1 VAISAEPVVARALA
15 TARASINSLTCHA
28 VTTLHKTRV
37 DLEGLMKVLGDHLYS
52 TPMVAVRELVQNAHD
67 SCERRRIESG
77 DEFEPRIVVRADP
90 TANTLTIE
98 DTGAGL
104 TDDEIQLYLATVGA
118 GYTRTLRQREPAGD
132 TSSSLIGYFGLGFL
146 SAFVVSERTELW
158 TCSYKQPQLAWR
170 FVSRDGQTYSLDAA
184 PQREVGTRVTLHLRD
199 EHQSLG
205 NPLAVRRLLLRYAC
219 LLQHPI
225 HCPLDAA
232 AGWDELGEAVNADPP
247 PWRDAREL
255 ADVRRRKLAL
265 EFAGRFETEFEPL
278 CTMQVGERAG
288 EGELRGLLWIQDA
301 RTYGSSDN
309 RRVWIFVRGMMISDD
324 ARELLPRWAGFVG
337 AAIEGLG
344 LTPTASREDLQR
356 DAAYDRAQAQL
367 LDALVD
373 GLGEIAHREPASWRR
388 ILSRHNEALLGA
400 AICDDR
406 LFALIAEQATL
417 PTSQGDLGLAR
428 ILERSHGKIYVS
440 QAERGG
446 FEELLFRALAVPVV
460 QARRYGALAVARRWA
475 ERRGI
480 PLVMLGT
487 TTGEQ
492 ALFQRVDDDELPSDA
507 PQRLR
512 RAFAAEQHDS
522 VEAGAGPQDVE
533 VVLSRFAP
541 AHLPFVLVPDREI
554 ELKQRI
560 EADDADKR
568 ISTAALGL
576 ARLFTGNIEQGPP
589 VRLHLN
595 LDCPAIARLA
605 EALAR
610 DEQDGGALAALALLR
625 PLVALLSHSDE
636 QQRYM
641 TGEAALRG
649 VCEVAER
656 LVRGAS

>member
-1 VAISAEPVVARALA
+1 
-15 TARASINSLTCHA
+15 

-52 TPMVAVRELVQNAHD
+52 TPTVAVRELVQNAHD

-77 DEFEPRIVVRADP
+77 ADFEPRIVVRADP
-90 TANTLTIE
+90 AAKTLSIE

-104 TDDEIQLYLATVGA
+104 TDDEIQQYLATVGA
-118 GYTRTLRQREPAGD
+118 GYTRTMRQREQGGDAAG
-132 TSSSLIGYFGLGFL
+132 SLIGYFGLGFL
-146 SAFVVSERTELW
+146 SAFVVSERTEVH
-158 TCSYKQPQLAWR
+158 TCSYQQPELAWR

-184 PQREVGTRVTLHLRD
+184 PQRPIGTRVTLHLR
-199 EHQSLG
+199 EQHHALA

-225 HCPLDAA
+225 HCPLDPAA
-232 AGWDELGEAVNADPP
+232 APDELGDAVNAEPP
-247 PWRDAREL
+247 PWRDTREL
-255 ADVRRRKLAL
+255 AEVRRRKLAL
-265 EFAGRFETEFEPL
+265 EFAGRFESEFEPL
-278 CTMQVGERAG
+278 CTIPVGERDPNA
-288 EGELRGLLWIQDA
+288 ELRGLLWIQDA

-337 AAIEGLG
+337 AAVEGLG

-373 GLGEIAHREPASWRR
+373 GLGEIARREPASWRR

-428 ILERSHGKIYVS
+428 ILERSRGKIYVS

-492 ALFQRVDDDELPSDA
+492 TLFQRIEDDELPSGA
-507 PQRLR
+507 AERLR
-512 RAFAAEQHDS
+512 RAFAADPDHPT
-522 VEAGAGPQDVE
+522 GPGLGDVE

-576 ARLFTGNIEQGPP
+576 ARLFTGNIEHGPP

-605 EALAR
+605 EVLAR
-610 DEQDGGALAALALLR
+610 DEHDPGALAALALLR

-656 LVRGAS
+656 LVGADGT

>member
-1 VAISAEPVVARALA
+1 M
-15 TARASINSLTCHA
+15 
-28 VTTLHKTRV
+28 TTLHKTRV

-67 SCERRRIESG
+67 SCERRRIESS
-77 DEFEPRIVVRADP
+77 DAFEPRIVVRADP
-90 TANTLTIE
+90 NAKTLTIE

-104 TDDEIQLYLATVGA
+104 TDEEIQKYLATVGA
-118 GYTRTLRQREPAGD
+118 GYTRTLRQREQASD
-132 TSSSLIGYFGLGFL
+132 ASSSLIGYFGLGFL
-146 SAFVVSERTELW
+146 SAFVVSERTEVW
-158 TCSYKQPQLAWR
+158 TCSYQQPQLAWR

-184 PQREVGTRVTLHLRD
+184 PQREIGTRVTLHLR
-199 EHQSLG
+199 EQHQALA

-225 HCPLDAA
+225 HSPLDAS
-232 AGWDELGEAVNADPP
+232 AGPDELGEAVNAEPP

-255 ADVRRRKLAL
+255 SEVRRRKLAL
-265 EFAGRFETEFEPL
+265 EFAGRFESEFEPL
-278 CTMQVGERAG
+278 CTIPVGEHG
-288 EGELRGLLWIQDA
+288 LETEVRGLVWIQDA

-337 AAIEGLG
+337 AAVEGLG

-367 LDALVD
+367 LDALVE
-373 GLGEIAHREPASWRR
+373 GLGEIARREPASWRR

-480 PLVMLGT
+480 TLVMLGT

-492 ALFQRVDDDELPSDA
+492 ALFQRVDDEELASGA
-507 PQRLR
+507 AERLR
-512 RAFAAEQHDS
+512 RAFAAEGGQ
-522 VEAGAGPQDVE
+522 QDVE

-576 ARLFTGNIEQGPP
+576 ARLFTSNIEQGPP

-610 DEQDGGALAALALLR
+610 DEQAAGAKAALALLR

-656 LVRGAS
+656 LVGE

>member
-1 VAISAEPVVARALA
+1 M
-15 TARASINSLTCHA
+15 
-28 VTTLHKTRV
+28 TTLHKTRV

-67 SCERRRIESG
+67 SCERRRIEAG
-77 DEFEPRIVVRADP
+77 HDFEPRIVVSADP
-90 TANTLTIE
+90 TAKTLTIE

-104 TDDEIQLYLATVGA
+104 TDDEIQQYLATVGA
-118 GYTRTLRQREPAGD
+118 GYTRTLRQREQVGD
-132 TSSSLIGYFGLGFL
+132 AANSLIGYFGLGFL
-146 SAFVVSERTELW
+146 SAFVVSERTEVW
-158 TCSYKQPQLAWR
+158 TCSYQQPELAWR

-184 PQREVGTRVTLHLRD
+184 PQREIGTRVTLVLR
-199 EHQSLG
+199 EQHQALA

-219 LLQHPI
+219 LLAHPI
-225 HCPLDAA
+225 HCPIDPA
-232 AGWDELGEAVNADPP
+232 AGPDELGEAVNAEPP

-255 ADVRRRKLAL
+255 SEVRRRKLAL
-265 EFAGRFETEFEPL
+265 EFAGRFEAEFEPL
-278 CTMQVGERAG
+278 CTIPVGERDDNA
-288 EGELRGLLWIQDA
+288 EVRGLLWIQDA

-337 AAIEGLG
+337 AAVEGLG

-367 LDALVD
+367 LDALVE
-373 GLGEIAHREPASWRR
+373 GLGEIARREPASWRR

-406 LFALIAEQATL
+406 LFALIAEEATL

-487 TTGEQ
+487 ATGEQ
-492 ALFQRVDDDELPSDA
+492 ALFQRVEDDELPGEAA
-507 PQRLR
+507 PRLR
-512 RAFAAEQHDS
+512 EAFAAEH
-522 VEAGAGPQDVE
+522 QDVE

-541 AHLPFVLVPDREI
+541 AHLPFVLVPDREV

-576 ARLFTGNIEQGPP
+576 ARLFTGDIQQRPP

-605 EALAR
+605 EALGR
-610 DEQDGGALAALALLR
+610 DEQDAGASAALMLLR

-656 LVRGAS
+656 LVGGV

>member
-1 VAISAEPVVARALA
+1 M
-15 TARASINSLTCHA
+15 
-28 VTTLHKTRV
+28 TTLHKTRV

-52 TPMVAVRELVQNAHD
+52 TPTVAVRELVQNAHD
-67 SCERRRIESG
+67 SCERRRIEAG
-77 DEFEPRIVVRADP
+77 EDFEPRIVVRADP
-90 TANTLTIE
+90 SGKTLTIE

-104 TDDEIQLYLATVGA
+104 TDEEIQQYLATVGS
-118 GYTRTLRQREPAGD
+118 GYTRTLRQREQGSGAA
-132 TSSSLIGYFGLGFL
+132 SSLIGYFGLGFL
-146 SAFVVSERTELW
+146 SAFVVSERTEVW
-158 TCSYKQPQLAWR
+158 TCSYQQPEQAWR
-170 FVSRDGQTYSLDAA
+170 FTSRDGQTYSLDSA
-184 PQREVGTRVTLHLRD
+184 PAREIGTRVTLHLR
-199 EHQSLG
+199 EQHHELA

-219 LLQHPI
+219 LLRHPI
-225 HCPLDAA
+225 YCPLDSSV
-232 AGWDELGEAVNADPP
+232 GPELGEAVNGEPP
-247 PWRDAREL
+247 PWRDDREL
-255 ADVRRRKLAL
+255 AEVRRRKLAL

-278 CTMQVGERAG
+278 CTIPVGEGREDA
-288 EGELRGLLWIQDA
+288 EVRGLLWVQDA

-324 ARELLPRWAGFVG
+324 ARDLLPRWAGFVG
-337 AAIEGLG
+337 AAVEGLG

-367 LDALVD
+367 LDALVN
-373 GLGEIAHREPASWRR
+373 GLAEIARGEPASWRR

-417 PTSQGDLGLAR
+417 PTSQGDLALAR

-446 FEELLFRALAVPVV
+446 FEELLFRALSVPVV

-492 ALFQRVDDDELPSDA
+492 ALFRKVDDGELAEGA
-507 PQRLR
+507 PERLR
-512 RAFAAEQHDS
+512 RAFSPDHGAEH
-522 VEAGAGPQDVE
+522 VE

-560 EADDADKR
+560 EADAADKR

-576 ARLFTGNIEQGPP
+576 ARLFTGNIEQRPP

-595 LDCPAIARLA
+595 LDCPAIAKLA
-605 EALAR
+605 DALAR
-610 DEQDGGALAALALLR
+610 DEQDAGAHAALSLLR

-636 QQRYM
+636 QQSYM

-656 LVRGAS
+656 LVSGV

>member
-1 VAISAEPVVARALA
+1 
-15 TARASINSLTCHA
+15 

-67 SCERRRIESG
+67 SCERRRIEAG
-77 DEFEPRIVVRADP
+77 EDFEARIVVRADP
-90 TANTLTIE
+90 TEKTLTIE

-104 TDDEIQLYLATVGA
+104 TDDEIQQYLATVGA
-118 GYTRTLRQREPAGD
+118 GYTRTLRQREQADAG
-132 TSSSLIGYFGLGFL
+132 SSLIGYFGLGFL
-146 SAFVVSERTELW
+146 SAFVVSERTEVW
-158 TCSYKQPQLAWR
+158 TCSYQQPDQAWR
-170 FVSRDGQTYSLDAA
+170 FTSRDGQTYSLDAA
-184 PQREVGTRVTLHLRD
+184 PLREIGTRVTLHLR
-199 EHQSLG
+199 EQHQGLG

-219 LLQHPI
+219 LLRHPI
-225 HCPLDAA
+225 FCPVD
-232 AGWDELGEAVNADPP
+232 GSGSDLGEAVNAEPP
-247 PWRDAREL
+247 PWRDPREL
-255 ADVRRRKLAL
+255 SEVRRRKLAL

-278 CTMQVGERAG
+278 CTIAVGERDTNA
-288 EGELRGLLWIQDA
+288 EVRGLLWVQDA

-337 AAIEGLG
+337 AAVEGLG

-356 DAAYDRAQAQL
+356 DAAYDRAQTQL

-373 GLGEIAHREPASWRR
+373 GLGDIASREPASWRR

-406 LFALIAEQATL
+406 LFALIVEQATL
-417 PTSQGDLGLAR
+417 PTSQGDLALAR

-460 QARRYGALAVARRWA
+460 QARRYGALAVAQRWA

-492 ALFQRVDDDELPSDA
+492 ALFRKVDDGELAEGA
-507 PQRLR
+507 PARLR
-512 RAFAAEQHDS
+512 RAFAAEQ
-522 VEAGAGPQDVE
+522 EDVE
-533 VVLSRFAP
+533 IVLSRFAP
-541 AHLPFVLVPDREI
+541 AHLPFVLVPDREV

-576 ARLFTGNIEQGPP
+576 ARLFTGNIEQRPP

-595 LDCPAIARLA
+595 LDCLVISRLA
-605 EALAR
+605 DVLAR
-610 DEQDGGALAALALLR
+610 DEQDVGALAAVALLR

-656 LVRGAS
+656 LVAGDRV

>member
-1 VAISAEPVVARALA
+1 M
-15 TARASINSLTCHA
+15 
-28 VTTLHKTRV
+28 TTLHKTRV

-67 SCERRRIESG
+67 SCERRRIEAG
-77 DEFEPRIVVRADP
+77 PDFEPRIVVTADP
-90 TANTLTIE
+90 AARTLMIE

-104 TDDEIQLYLATVGA
+104 TDEEIQQYLATVGA
-118 GYTRTLRQREPAGD
+118 GYTRTLRQRDQSGD
-132 TSSSLIGYFGLGFL
+132 AASLIGYFGLGFL
-146 SAFVVSERTELW
+146 SAFVVSERTEVW
-158 TCSYKQPQLAWR
+158 TCSYRQPDQAWR
-170 FVSRDGQTYSLDAA
+170 FSSRDGQTYSLDVA
-184 PQREVGTRVTLHLRD
+184 PAREIGTRVTLHLR
-199 EHQSLG
+199 EQHQSLA

-219 LLQHPI
+219 LLRHPI
-225 HCPLDAA
+225 HCPVDASGLA
-232 AGWDELGEAVNADPP
+232 SDLGEAVNAEPP
-247 PWRDAREL
+247 PWRDDRGL
-255 ADVRRRKLAL
+255 SDVRRRKLAL
-265 EFAGRFETEFEPL
+265 EFAARFETEFEPL
-278 CTMQVGERAG
+278 CTIGVGEGNPDA
-288 EGELRGLLWIQDA
+288 EVRGLLWIQDA

-337 AAIEGLG
+337 AAVEGLG

-356 DAAYDRAQAQL
+356 DAAYDRAQVQL

-373 GLGEIAHREPASWRR
+373 GLAEIARSEPASWRR

-406 LFALIAEQATL
+406 LFGLVAEQATL

-480 PLVMLGT
+480 PMVMLGT

-492 ALFQRVDDDELPSDA
+492 ALFRKVDDGELPARA
-507 PQRLR
+507 PERLR
-512 RAFAAEQHDS
+512 EAFGAEQS
-522 VEAGAGPQDVE
+522 KDVE

-541 AHLPFVLVPDREI
+541 DHLPFVLVPDREI

-560 EADDADKR
+560 EADAADKR

-576 ARLFTGNIEQGPP
+576 ARLFTGNIEERPP

-595 LDCPAIARLA
+595 LDCPAIAKLA
-605 EALAR
+605 DVLAR
-610 DEQDGGALAALALLR
+610 DEHDAGAVAALALLR

-656 LVRGAS
+656 LVGGG

>member
-1 VAISAEPVVARALA
+1 
-15 TARASINSLTCHA
+15 

-77 DEFEPRIVVRADP
+77 ENFEPRIVVRADP
-90 TANTLTIE
+90 SARTLTIE

-104 TDDEIQLYLATVGA
+104 TDEEIQRYLATVGA
-118 GYTRTLRQREPAGD
+118 GYTRTLRQREQTGEA
-132 TSSSLIGYFGLGFL
+132 SSLIGYFGLGFL
-146 SAFVVSERTELW
+146 SAFVVSERTEVW
-158 TCSYKQPQLAWR
+158 TCSYQQPEQAWR

-184 PQREVGTRVTLHLRD
+184 PLREVGTRVTLHLRE
-199 EHQSLG
+199 EHQALA

-219 LLQHPI
+219 LLRHPI
-225 HCPLDAA
+225 FCPLD
-232 AGWDELGEAVNADPP
+232 GSGFDLGEAVNSEPP

-255 ADVRRRKLAL
+255 PEVRRRKLAL

-278 CTMQVGERAG
+278 CTIAVGERGDA
-288 EGELRGLLWIQDA
+288 EVRGLLWIQDS

-337 AAIEGLG
+337 AAVEGLG

-373 GLGEIAHREPASWRR
+373 GLGEIANREPASWRR

-417 PTSQGDLGLAR
+417 PTSQGDLALAR

-475 ERRGI
+475 ERRGVT
-480 PLVMLGT
+480 LVMLGT

-492 ALFQRVDDDELPSDA
+492 ALFRKVDDGELSERA
-507 PQRLR
+507 PERLR
-512 RAFAAEQHDS
+512 RAFAAESDTATQS
-522 VEAGAGPQDVE
+522 DVE

-541 AHLPFVLVPDREI
+541 AHLPFVLVPDREV

-576 ARLFTGNIEQGPP
+576 ARLFTGNIEQRAP

-595 LDCPAIARLA
+595 LDCPTIARLA
-605 EALAR
+605 DALTQ
-610 DEQDGGALAALALLR
+610 DERHPGALAALALLR

-656 LVRGAS
+656 LVGGNGV

>member
-1 VAISAEPVVARALA
+1 
-15 TARASINSLTCHA
+15 

-67 SCERRRIESG
+67 SCERRRIEAGS
-77 DEFEPRIVVRADP
+77 EFEPRIVVRADP
-90 TANTLTIE
+90 TAKTLTIE

-104 TDDEIQLYLATVGA
+104 TDSEIQQYLATVGA
-118 GYTRTLRQREPAGD
+118 GYTRTLRQREQGGD
-132 TSSSLIGYFGLGFL
+132 AASSLIGYFGLGFL
-146 SAFVVSERTELW
+146 SAFVVSDRTEVY
-158 TCSYKQPQLAWR
+158 TCSYQQPELAWR

-184 PQREVGTRVTLHLRD
+184 PQREIGTRVTLYLR
-199 EHQSLG
+199 EQHQSLG

-232 AGWDELGEAVNADPP
+232 AGPEELGEAVNAEPP
-247 PWRDAREL
+247 PWRDTREL
-255 ADVRRRKLAL
+255 SEVRRRKLAL

-278 CTMQVGERAG
+278 CTIAVGERGDA
-288 EGELRGLLWIQDA
+288 EVRGLLWIQDA

-324 ARELLPRWAGFVG
+324 ERELLPRWAGFVG
-337 AAIEGLG
+337 AAVEGLG

-373 GLGEIAHREPASWRR
+373 GLGEIARTEPASWRR

-480 PLVMLGT
+480 ALVMLGT

-492 ALFQRVDDDELPSDA
+492 ALFQRVDEGELPSGA
-507 PQRLR
+507 AERLR
-512 RAFAAEQHDS
+512 RAFAAEG
-522 VEAGAGPQDVE
+522 EGAQSEGPQDVE

-541 AHLPFVLVPDREI
+541 AHLPFVLVPDREV

-605 EALAR
+605 EVLAR
-610 DEQDGGALAALALLR
+610 DEQHAGALAALALLR

-656 LVRGAS
+656 LVAGVG

>member
-1 VAISAEPVVARALA
+1 M
-15 TARASINSLTCHA
+15 
-28 VTTLHKTRV
+28 TTLHKTRV

-67 SCERRRIESG
+67 SCERRRIEAG
-77 DEFEPRIVVRADP
+77 EDFEPRIVVRADP
-90 TANTLTIE
+90 AAKTLMIE
-98 DTGAGL
+98 DSGAGL
-104 TDDEIQLYLATVGA
+104 TDEEIQQYLATVGA
-118 GYTRTLRQREPAGD
+118 GYTRTLRQREQGGD
-132 TSSSLIGYFGLGFL
+132 ASSSLIGYFGLGFL
-146 SAFVVSERTELW
+146 SAFVVSERTEVW
-158 TCSYKQPQLAWR
+158 TCSYQAPDQAWR
-170 FVSRDGQTYSLDAA
+170 FSSRDGQTYSLDAA
-184 PQREVGTRVTLHLRD
+184 PARDVGTRVTLHLR
-199 EHQSLG
+199 EQHQALA

-219 LLQHPI
+219 LLRHPI
-225 HCPLDAA
+225 HCPLDSSASSELVA
-232 AGWDELGEAVNADPP
+232 SLGEAVNGEPP
-247 PWRDAREL
+247 PWRDDREL
-255 ADVRRRKLAL
+255 SEVRRRKLAL

-278 CTMQVGERAG
+278 CTIGVGENNPDA
-288 EGELRGLLWIQDA
+288 EVRGLLWVQDA

-324 ARELLPRWAGFVG
+324 ARELLPRWAGFIG
-337 AAIEGLG
+337 AAVEGLG

-356 DAAYDRAQAQL
+356 DAAYDRTQVQL

-373 GLGEIAHREPASWRR
+373 GLAEIARNEPASWRR

-446 FEELLFRALAVPVV
+446 FEELLFRALSVPVV

-492 ALFQRVDDDELPSDA
+492 ALFHKVDDDDLPVGA
-507 PQRLR
+507 PDRLR
-512 RAFAAEQHDS
+512 RAFAAEQ
-522 VEAGAGPQDVE
+522 GTDVE

-541 AHLPFVLVPDREI
+541 SHLPFVLVPDREI

-560 EADDADKR
+560 EADNADKR

-576 ARLFTGNIEQGPP
+576 ARLFTSNIEQRAP

-595 LDCPAIARLA
+595 CDCPAIARLA
-605 EALAR
+605 EVLAR
-610 DEQDGGALAALALLR
+610 DEHDAGAQAALALLR

-641 TGEAALRG
+641 TGETALRG

-656 LVRGAS
+656 LVRGTDV

>member
-1 VAISAEPVVARALA
+1 
-15 TARASINSLTCHA
+15 
-28 VTTLHKTRV
+28 
-37 DLEGLMKVLGDHLYS
+37 MKVLGDHLYS
-52 TPMVAVRELVQNAHD
+52 TPTVAVRELVQNAHD
-67 SCERRRIESG
+67 SCERRRIENG
-77 DEFEPRIVVRADP
+77 DDFEPRIVVRADP
-90 TANTLTIE
+90 TAKTLTIE

-104 TDDEIQLYLATVGA
+104 TDDEIQRYLATVGA
-118 GYTRTLRQREPAGD
+118 GYTRTLRQREQGGD
-132 TSSSLIGYFGLGFL
+132 AASSLIGYFGLGFL
-146 SAFVVSERTELW
+146 SAFVVSERTEVY
-158 TCSYKQPQLAWR
+158 TCSYQQPELAWR

-184 PQREVGTRVTLHLRD
+184 PQRDVGTRVTLHLR
-199 EHQSLG
+199 EQHHALA

-219 LLQHPI
+219 LLAHPI
-225 HCPLDAA
+225 HCPLDAS
-232 AGWDELGEAVNADPP
+232 AGPGELGEAVNADPP
-247 PWRDAREL
+247 PWRDTREL

-265 EFAGRFETEFEPL
+265 EFAGRFESEFEPL
-278 CTMQVGERAG
+278 CTIPVGERDPAA
-288 EGELRGLLWIQDA
+288 EVRGLVWIQDA

-337 AAIEGLG
+337 AAVEGLG

-367 LDALVD
+367 LDALVE
-373 GLGEIAHREPASWRR
+373 GLGEIAQREPASWRR

-406 LFALIAEQATL
+406 LFALIVEQATL

-428 ILERSHGKIYVS
+428 ILERSNGKIYVS

-492 ALFQRVDDDELPSDA
+492 ALFHRMQDDELQSGA
-507 PQRLR
+507 AERLR
-512 RAFAAEQHDS
+512 RAFAAEQDGDAS
-522 VEAGAGPQDVE
+522 GGPQDVE

-541 AHLPFVLVPDREI
+541 AHLPFVLVPDREV

-605 EALAR
+605 EVLAR
-610 DEQDGGALAALALLR
+610 DEHDAGALAALALLR

-656 LVRGAS
+656 LVGGAA